1 MFVASASGS
10 VRGSDHTLRVTV
22 PHVTPYITRTPVPG
36 GMILQG
42 PIATLL
48 ETISRATKMKLLIV
62 NKNETTWGFKATSGS
77 TTGFTGLIARGVW
90 FGLLFCM
97 LTMSSLVALDSS
109 VALNNLNGF
118 FKRLGKSLWICYTYF
133 FTSANNPGVTRV
145 STRILLGTWSLF
157 LFILLTLLSSRL
169 VSTMLIKGTE
179 DHVDTIGDVLRF
191 PKLKVLVERK
201 TFFEDFL
208 MKPKSVF
215 FMKLQRQVELVAG
228 SIRPGPVQDEVF
240 DRVERGGHVVLYDRF
255 FQDATLARR
264 FAQRGKCSFRRAS
277 QALYLQPVAM
287 LMRKTMNA
295 TVKRTIKIQLRR
307 SFEMALQVR
316 PMEPY
321 ISNASRCY
329 IEEHEQAAAYRI
341 EDMQGAFLTLALGLM
356 LAVGVFA
363 IELAANRARPR
374 EIRNRTARKRIF
386 RN

>member
-1 MFVASASGS
+1 
-10 VRGSDHTLRVTV
+10 
-22 PHVTPYITRTPVPG
+22 
-36 GMILQG
+36 
-42 PIATLL
+42 
-48 ETISRATKMKLLIV
+48 
-62 NKNETTWGFKATSGS
+62 
-77 TTGFTGLIARGVW
+77 
-90 FGLLFCM
+90 
-97 LTMSSLVALDSS
+97 MSSLVALDSS

-287 LMRKTMNA
+287 LMRKAMNA
-295 TVKRTIKIQLRR
+295 TVKRTIKIQ
-307 SFEMALQVR
+307 
-316 PMEPY
+316 
-321 ISNASRCY
+321 
-329 IEEHEQAAAYRI
+329 
-341 EDMQGAFLTLALGLM
+341 
-356 LAVGVFA
+356 
-363 IELAANRARPR
+363 
-374 EIRNRTARKRIF
+374 
-386 RN
+386 